1 MKKIDMIKKIGTLV
15 VSVGV
20 GAIVGN
26 AIKATTP
33 SSINT
38 INRVCI
44 GIGAFVLTGMVS
56 GMAAKYTEEQINE
69 TVNEIKKMVTNGDLN

>member
-1 MKKIDMIKKIGTLV
+1 MTKIEMIKKVGTLV

-38 INRVCI
+38 INKVCI
-44 GIGAFVLTGMVS
+44 GIGGFVLTSMVC
-56 GMAAKYTEEQINE
+56 GMATKYTEAQIDE
-69 TVNEIKKMVTNGDLN
+69 TVNEIKKMVAEM

>member
-44 GIGAFVLTGMVS
+44 GIGAFVLTGMVG

>member
-38 INRVCI
+38 INKVCI